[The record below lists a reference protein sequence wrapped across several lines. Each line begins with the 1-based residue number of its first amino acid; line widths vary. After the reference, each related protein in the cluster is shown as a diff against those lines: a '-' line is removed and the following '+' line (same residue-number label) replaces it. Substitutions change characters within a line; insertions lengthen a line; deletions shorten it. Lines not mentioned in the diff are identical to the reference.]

1 MQEMQEMQFQSLG
14 QEDPMEKEMA
24 AHSSIFTKHIPYTAE
39 PDGLQFMGFYRVR
52 HDWAHMHKVPN
63 LEKSHERMPRDISR
77 EGKRW
82 IKKF

>member
-52 HDWAHMHKVPN
+52 HD
-63 LEKSHERMPRDISR
+63 
-77 EGKRW
+77 
-82 IKKF
+82 